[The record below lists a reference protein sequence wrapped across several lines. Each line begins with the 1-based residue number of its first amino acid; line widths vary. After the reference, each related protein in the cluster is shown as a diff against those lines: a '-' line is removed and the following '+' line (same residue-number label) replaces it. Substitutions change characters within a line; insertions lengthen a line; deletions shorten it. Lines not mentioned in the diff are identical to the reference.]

1 MELEG
6 ETDAD
11 ENENALFDE
20 DYYGGRTNFTV
31 EVLDDES
38 SFIEEAIS
46 EEYDE
51 IFHSSDGK
59 PPLLN

>member
-1 MELEG
+1 LNKTFSCVDEFYADDSTIEVEL
-6 ETDAD
+6 DACNSP
-11 ENENALFDE
+11 EN
-20 DYYGGRTNFTV
+20 RSSS
-31 EVLDDES
+31 ES
-38 SFIEEAIS
+38 SFIDEVIS